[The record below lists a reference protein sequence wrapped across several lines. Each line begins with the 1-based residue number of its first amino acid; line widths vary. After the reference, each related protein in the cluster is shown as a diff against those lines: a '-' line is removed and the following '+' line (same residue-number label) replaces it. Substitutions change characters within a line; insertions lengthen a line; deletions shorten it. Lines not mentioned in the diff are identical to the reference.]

1 MKRLFSLLLPVCLLL
16 SGCGR
21 KGKLLLEPVYLYY
34 PKLEYG
40 YGAADSVIDYES
52 MDGTGHMG
60 DYPALLGEY
69 FYDPVDEALVNP
81 FPSGTKLLSAVVR
94 GTDFRIRLTQE
105 AAALMD
111 ANFTLAAACLSMTC
125 FELTDCESVTV
136 IGGTK
141 QVTILR
147 DSWLLLDDFIP
158 AEPTK
163 EDIT

>member
-1 MKRLFSLLLPVCLLL
+1 MKRLIILLLLTCLLL

-60 DYPALLGEY
+60 DYPALLSEY
-69 FYDPVDEALVNP
+69 FYDPVDESLVNP

-136 IGGTK
+136 ISGTK

-147 DSWLLLDDFIP
+147 DSWLLLDVFIP

>member
-136 IGGTK
+136 ISGTK